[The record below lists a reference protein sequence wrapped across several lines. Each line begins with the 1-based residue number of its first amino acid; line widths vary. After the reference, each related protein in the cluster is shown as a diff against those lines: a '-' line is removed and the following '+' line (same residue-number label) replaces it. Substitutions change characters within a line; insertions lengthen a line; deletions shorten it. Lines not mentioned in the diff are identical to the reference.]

1 MANRHLTCIDCGVV
15 SDGDARGW
23 IGRRYDDPETD
34 RPPELV
40 FYCSSCTVREFGGD
54 MSAGRHVQR
63 DEPATG
69 ELASP
74 SPGRRRSPVLGAL
87 LRWRGRNAA
96 SRRTAL
102 AG

>member
-1 MANRHLTCIDCGVV
+1 MANRHLTCIECGVV

-34 RPPELV
+34 RRPELV

-54 MSAGRHVQR
+54 TSAKRWMTR
-63 DEPATG
+63 DG
-69 ELASP
+69 S
-74 SPGRRRSPVLGAL
+74 AL
-87 LRWRGRNAA
+87 TAQTTGRNAA
-96 SRRTAL
+96 FRRTAL